1 MKSKYD
7 GNDLVDFILSEP
19 MEMREF
25 MDSHNKLN
33 PFIKFW
39 TKILSYLY

>member
-7 GNDLVDFILSEP
+7 GNDLLDFLLREP

-33 PFIKFW
+33 FFIKWLIKFRANF
-39 TKILSYLY
+39 